1 MRFVRG
7 EPVALAGMLSVLL
20 KNGRTSGYG
29 YLWWLGRES
38 VGDRDIDWV
47 GAEGYGGQRL
57 YVVPSL
63 DLVVVVTAGVYRRS
77 YAQGLAGTTALDMA
91 LLAAV
96 KH

>member
-1 MRFVRG
+1 
-7 EPVALAGMLSVLL
+7 
-20 KNGRTSGYG
+20 
-29 YLWWLGRES
+29 
-38 VGDRDIDWV
+38 V
-47 GAEGYGGQRL
+47 GAKGYGGQRL